1 MIKKKISFV
10 NIDNLIEDFLSSK
23 FLENGLSNNSI
34 TAYKKDINLLNKW
47 IYKNKLD
54 WNKLTKQDF
63 LRYFSDLKEKNYGAN
78 SINRK
83 ISVIRGFFNFL
94 INELIIFKNPI
105 KEIRLLKVTR
115 LLPKI
120 LSEDEIIQLLNHSHS
135 MFKKSHDYKRIMYF
149 RLFTI
154 LEILYSTGLRIS
166 ELLNLKLQNFNNTPE
181 KFYIKGKGG
190 SQRVVIFNKKA
201 REVIENWK
209 KMRNNLACYEGNL
222 YLFPESET
230 TVTV

>member
-94 INELIIFKNPI
+94 INELIIF
-105 KEIRLLKVTR
+105 
-115 LLPKI
+115 
-120 LSEDEIIQLLNHSHS
+120 
-135 MFKKSHDYKRIMYF
+135 
-149 RLFTI
+149 
-154 LEILYSTGLRIS
+154 
-166 ELLNLKLQNFNNTPE
+166 
-181 KFYIKGKGG
+181 
-190 SQRVVIFNKKA
+190 
-201 REVIENWK
+201 
-209 KMRNNLACYEGNL
+209 
-222 YLFPESET
+222 
-230 TVTV
+230 